1 MYLWAGGSLGMPF
14 GRDLC
19 HTETG
24 QLSCNANQLTGFYIA
39 RVFIESISEETLWSV
54 CEYLLLKG
62 PPFIKEPIN

>member
-24 QLSCNANQLTGFYIA
+24 QLSCNANQLTGFYVA
-39 RVFIESISEETLWSV
+39 RVFIERYFRRDIVV
-54 CEYLLLKG
+54 CL
-62 PPFIKEPIN
+62 